1 MQTVAS
7 FLGVD
12 LGASS
17 GRVIAGHWDDGQL
30 RLEELH
36 RFPNAAVRLGDHI
49 YWDVLNIWHGVLN
62 GFRHFRTLHRTS
74 PTAVGVD
81 AWGID
86 FGLLDNRGRLISN
99 PVHYRDARTEGIPER
114 LFQLVDQAAIFDETG
129 VQSWRINTLF
139 QLFSMV
145 LEDDPALKIARS
157 LLTIPDL
164 FSYFLCGSVSVEF
177 TEATTTQMFAVRR
190 GDWAKDLLRVTGIP
204 DQIMPSVVS
213 PGSHLGTVRPA
224 VMEETGFS
232 QKFPVVAVAAHD
244 TASAVAAIPHLDET
258 SMFISSGTWS
268 LVGAELA
275 APNLSR
281 EARQLGFTNEG
292 SVNGKFLLLR
302 NLAGLWMIQ
311 ECMRSWEKAGNGLNW
326 EQLLEA
332 ARISRR
338 FGSLLDPNDPCF
350 ELPFD
355 MPTAV
360 AQYCANR
367 GQSVPNDPGE
377 CARAIF
383 EGLAL
388 SYRGVL
394 RSLEY
399 IAGRPMMTIRI
410 VGGGSQNWLLC
421 QMIAD
426 ACNRVVVAGPKEATV
441 LGNVLVQAIATG
453 YIRDFQE
460 ARSVVEGSFRS
471 KTYEPRTSDQW
482 DEASSNFQRLGRWR
496 EIDSPGG
503 ISLEAQAPT

>member
-1 MQTVAS
+1 MPTVAS

-17 GRVIAGHWDDGQL
+17 GRVMAGHWNEGQL

-36 RFPNAAVRLGDHI
+36 RFPNAGVRVVDHI
-49 YWDVLNIWHGVLN
+49 YWDVLNIWQGVLD
-62 GFRHFRTLHRTS
+62 GLRQYGTLHRTS
-74 PTAVGVD
+74 PIAVGVD
-81 AWGID
+81 GWGID
-86 FGLLDNRGRLISN
+86 FGLLDSRGCLISN

-114 LFQLVDQAAIFDETG
+114 LFQLVDQTAIFDETG

-145 LEDDPALKIARS
+145 LEDDPALKLARS

-177 TEATTTQMFAVRR
+177 TEATTTQMFAVRSL
-190 GDWAKDLLRVTGIP
+190 DWAKDLLRVTGIP
-204 DQIMPSVVS
+204 DQIMPPVVS

-258 SMFISSGTWS
+258 SMFISCGTWS

-281 EARQLGFTNEG
+281 EARRLGFTNEG

-302 NLAGLWMIQ
+302 NLAGLWIIQ
-311 ECMRSWEKAGNGLNW
+311 ECMRCWKIEGNCLNW
-326 EQLLEA
+326 EQLLES
-332 ARISRR
+332 ARISPAFR
-338 FGSLLDPNDPCF
+338 SLLDPNDPSF
-350 ELPFD
+350 DLPLD

-360 AQYCANR
+360 AQYCVSR
-367 GQSVPNDPGE
+367 GQSAPNDPGE

-388 SYRGVL
+388 SYRAVL
-394 RSLEY
+394 RSLEH
-399 IAGRPMMTIRI
+399 ITGRPIVTIRI

-421 QMIAD
+421 QMTAD
-426 ACNRVVVAGPKEATV
+426 ACNRIVVAGPKEATV
-441 LGNVLVQAIATG
+441 LGNVLAQAIATG

-471 KTYEPRTSDQW
+471 KTYEPQTSDQW
-482 DEASSNFQRLGRWR
+482 DEAFANFQRRGRR
-496 EIDSPGG
+496 GEADSPAG
-503 ISLEAQAPT
+503 ISLKAQAPT